1 MSTSDRLAVALW
13 EAGRHARTL
22 AEALG
27 DWDSDPAPDWPALD
41 ADRQKVRLIDQLLF
55 RFIKLQDALGE
66 RLVPATLAALSEPYE
81 DWPMRDRLNR
91 LEKLGYLQVDSWL
104 AWREARNRL
113 AHEYPD
119 RPELRFAALRAAIA
133 AARELH
139 ATWERWSGL
148 LADAGLP
155 ASAARQASHDPSP

>member
-1 MSTSDRLAVALW
+1 MTTSDRLAVALW
-13 EAGRHARTL
+13 EADRHARTL

-41 ADRQKVRLIDQLLF
+41 ADREKVRLIDQLLF
-55 RFIKLQDALGE
+55 RFIKLQDSLGE

-104 AWREARNRL
+104 AWREVRNRL

-119 RPELRFAALRAAIA
+119 RPELRFAALLAAIE
-133 AARELH
+133 AARELR
-139 ATWERWSGL
+139 AMWERWSARLAYEGL
-148 LADAGLP
+148 T
-155 ASAARQASHDPSP
+155 ASAAQPHEPRP

>member
-13 EAGRHARTL
+13 EADRHARTL

-27 DWDSDPAPDWPALD
+27 DWDSDRRRTGPPSD

-91 LEKLGYLQVDSWL
+91 LEKLG
-104 AWREARNRL
+104 
-113 AHEYPD
+113 
-119 RPELRFAALRAAIA
+119 
-133 AARELH
+133 
-139 ATWERWSGL
+139 
-148 LADAGLP
+148 
-155 ASAARQASHDPSP
+155 

>member
-1 MSTSDRLAVALW
+1 MSPSDRLAVALW
-13 EAGRHARTL
+13 KAGRQARTL

-41 ADRQKVRLIDQLLF
+41 ADREKVRLIDPLLF

-104 AWREARNRL
+104 AWRSARHLRL
-113 AHEYPD
+113 APVNAAAPVMTRRCHS
-119 RPELRFAALRAAIA
+119 ALRVL
-133 AARELH
+133 RPLSSH
-139 ATWERWSGL
+139 A
-148 LADAGLP
+148 
-155 ASAARQASHDPSP
+155 